1 MKPRILF
8 LIDVQNDFI
17 TGSLRNEEAIN
28 AVPRI
33 VDKIKNEKWDL
44 IFLTRDTHYHNYL
57 ETNEGKK
64 LPVVHCVVDT
74 EGWEFEPSIV
84 KAIEESGVPYRACR
98 KHTFGL
104 NSISDDVEYEIEYT
118 FDDEANGYYCE
129 FCGFCTDICVI
140 SNVLILKANL
150 FECADI
156 AVDPKCC
163 AGTTPENHEAALKVM
178 ASCQIDILDK

>member
-1 MKPRILF
+1 MEPRILF

-17 TGSLRNEEAIN
+17 TGALRNEEAMK
-28 AVPRI
+28 AVPKI

-44 IFLTRDTHYHNYL
+44 IFFTRDTHYYNYL
-57 ETNEGKK
+57 ETAEGKK
-64 LPVVHCVVDT
+64 LPVVHCVAET

-84 KAIEESGVPYRACR
+84 NAVKESGVPYRVYQ
-98 KHTFGL
+98 KNTFGL
-104 NSISDDVEYEIEYT
+104 DSISDDVEYETEDIFE
-118 FDDEANGYYCE
+118 DEVNRYYCE

-150 FECADI
+150 FEWADI
-156 AVDPKCC
+156 VVDSKCC

-178 ASCQIDILDK
+178 ASCQIEIK